1 MSSSTAS
8 VSAATPTQHPFQRR
22 IDDVK
27 PSKSDIN
34 FVVMDY
40 LVSEGYP
47 RAAEKF
53 AKEANIQLPL
63 EEEFIQ
69 SRVEI
74 RQAIHA
80 GDIDTAVTKIN
91 DLNPQIL
98 DTDPALHFALL
109 RLQLIELIRSCTASA
124 TSDVTPAL
132 SFASSQLAPRA
143 AINPDFLKDLE
154 LTMTLLIFLPATGK
168 LQKELSELLE
178 PSLRRDVAS
187 RVNEAILTS
196 MGARGEA
203 RMRSL
208 VRLRQWAEVKA
219 REVNKD
225 IPPVMPFGLQ
235 GAEDRAVG
243 NNGEG
248 ADVMVQ

>member
-8 VSAATPTQHPFQRR
+8 VSAATPTQHPFQRK

-53 AKEANIQLPL
+53 AKEANIQLPF

-80 GDIDTAVTKIN
+80 GDIDAAVTKIN
-91 DLNPQIL
+91 DLNPQVCI
-98 DTDPALHFALL
+98 DTLPVSLL
-109 RLQLIELIRSCTASA
+109 LAGLYPVSCT
-124 TSDVTPAL
+124 TH
-132 SFASSQLAPRA
+132 
-143 AINPDFLKDLE
+143 N
-154 LTMTLLIFLPATGK
+154 LP
-168 LQKELSELLE
+168 
-178 PSLRRDVAS
+178 
-187 RVNEAILTS
+187 
-196 MGARGEA
+196 
-203 RMRSL
+203 
-208 VRLRQWAEVKA
+208 
-219 REVNKD
+219 
-225 IPPVMPFGLQ
+225 
-235 GAEDRAVG
+235 
-243 NNGEG
+243 
-248 ADVMVQ
+248 